1 MSTIQERAKQ
11 EQEILD
17 WSNQKFS
24 TYKNVN
30 LKDIKNLI
38 IGSLDNYF
46 TYGGMKEF
54 LRRFIPHAEK
64 DPELLRTLRSSP
76 DRILYT
82 YSHFE
87 GQDLKEIRFPSLN

>member
-17 WSNQKFS
+17 WSEKEFS
-24 TYKNVN
+24 KYENVN
-30 LKDIKNLI
+30 LKDIKNLV

-46 TYGGMKEF
+46 TYEGVKEF
-54 LRRFIPHAEK
+54 LRDFIPNADK
-64 DPELLRTLRSSP
+64 DPELLKTLRSSP

-82 YSHFE
+82 YSHL
-87 GQDLKEIRFPSLN
+87 QNK